1 MNTVSDSP
9 DATRPATARSRLQN
23 GLIGS
28 ALGAAL
34 MLVVLL
40 IHGLGGTDSALTY
53 MVLLPVLGGAF
64 FFGLPGAMA
73 LAIPAAL
80 LIGPYMP
87 EYGLTGYD
95 HPEHE
100 WLIRGA
106 AIIFLGLVAGFW
118 QQRVHSE
125 SKQRERAGRI
135 DPTTKLPNG
144 VAWVEE
150 LESALATQ
158 PTSGLTVAAVLL
170 RATDLIEITDVTGVE
185 SGDRILR
192 YLALRLQRTCPE
204 VTLTCRFSGSELAL
218 VVETPDVPALKRI
231 ARDLHDAA
239 SASFEVDGAPV
250 RIEPA
255 IGLGHAGTEP
265 GTALELVRRARVAL
279 RRARAQEKDWVSHEP
294 AFDET
299 DKHETIRLIARA
311 EAAIGNG
318 EFELH
323 YQPKLRLADGRPA
336 GVEALARWRR
346 EDGSFVPP
354 GAFMPKLENTSLI
367 DAFSRFVVAAATDCA
382 RTGSL
387 GPVSINLAPRNLSDE
402 ILIDDLIAGLQKTNT
417 PPENFEVEITEGAL
431 MREPENAIALL
442 QKLRDQGIGVS
453 IDDFGT
459 GYSSFAYL
467 RRLPATNLK
476 IDREFVRPLEGDARA
491 RRLVMAMIESG
502 HALGMTVTAE
512 GVETAEQ
519 ARILADLG
527 CDLGQGFLWSPA
539 KPEPELRDWIESARS
554 HADRAS
560 GSGSL
565 HAMT

>member
-1 MNTVSDSP
+1 M
-9 DATRPATARSRLQN
+9 
-23 GLIGS
+23 IGS

-34 MLVVLL
+34 VLVVLL

-73 LAIPAAL
+73 LAIPATL

-87 EYGLTGYD
+87 EYALTAYQ
-95 HPEHE
+95 HPEQE

-106 AIIFLGLVAGFW
+106 GVILVGLLAGFW
-118 QQRVHSE
+118 QRRVRGE
-125 SKQRERAGRI
+125 VARREQAGRI
-135 DPTTKLPNG
+135 DPTTALPNG
-144 VAWVEE
+144 VAWVEK
-150 LESALATQ
+150 LESALAAQSTSA
-158 PTSGLTVAAVLL
+158 PTIAAAVL
-170 RATDLIEITDVTGVE
+170 RATDLTEITDVTGVE

-218 VVETPDVPALKRI
+218 VVEAPDVPALKRI

-265 GTALELVRRARVAL
+265 GNALELVRRARVAL

-294 AFDET
+294 AFDES

-311 EAAIGNG
+311 EMAIKDG

-323 YQPKLRLADGRPA
+323 YQPKVRLVDGQPA

-346 EDGSFVPP
+346 GDGEFVPP

-367 DAFSRFVVAAATDCA
+367 DTFSRFVIAAATDCA

-402 ILIDDLIAGLQKTNT
+402 SLINTLIAGLQKTNT
-417 PPENFEVEITEGAL
+417 PPEHFEVEITEGAL
-431 MREPENAIALL
+431 MREPEHAIALL

-519 ARILADLG
+519 ARIVADLG
-527 CDLGQGFLWSPA
+527 CDLGQGFLWSPG
-539 KPEPELRDWIESARS
+539 KPEPDLREWVESARNQ
-554 HADRAS
+554 ATRAS
-560 GSGSL
+560 GTGPL
-565 HAMT
+565 HAISS